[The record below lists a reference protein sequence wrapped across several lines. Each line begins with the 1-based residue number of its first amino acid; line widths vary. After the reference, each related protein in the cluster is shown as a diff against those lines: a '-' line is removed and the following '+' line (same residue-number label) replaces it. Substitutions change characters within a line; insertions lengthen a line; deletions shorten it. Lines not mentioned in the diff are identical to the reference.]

1 MIDVILHAKWLTGAC
16 QVPQLGAECEVR
28 GKGRR
33 KASTRPKQYSVA
45 SSICKV
51 IMILRFLYLANILL
65 QLNWKSV
72 TVHRSTIVYQ
82 SRTHF
87 RESYTFK
94 VLFIVVIME
103 AYADPNGS
111 TPNTEVDIEKYPTA
125 KRLVNTCR
133 AFFSEI
139 DNL

>member
-1 MIDVILHAKWLTGAC
+1 
-16 QVPQLGAECEVR
+16 
-28 GKGRR
+28 
-33 KASTRPKQYSVA
+33 
-45 SSICKV
+45 
-51 IMILRFLYLANILL
+51 MILRFLYLANILL